1 MKKLIRSR
9 LLIVVIVVLG
19 VIALL
24 AVALST
30 EGGPLSGTALLYGT
44 PSEVLPGGP
53 IETAARPTST
63 PAILEESTPISL
75 PATLIAELPTA
86 MPEPLTATP
95 EPPTATPE
103 PPTAT
108 PEPPTATPVPRQAV
122 RPILECVVPYGSDY
136 MAYFGYENPNLQPVT
151 IPVGAENQFA
161 PGAADQG
168 QPTVFQPGRSA
179 AWPAGGFGVAFSGD
193 SLVWSLDGATAQAAP
208 DSPLCAYEIRI
219 EDMWYDAAGNLLDG
233 PPAGLPP
240 GFTITAQSDYGSAT
254 CSYAGGAE
262 LTCRYD
268 NRARVAGDGVLWVP
282 ANGVYAVS
290 EVGLPPGWQVFA
302 GIGFFPARGS
312 ARSFTHIV
320 DNRAPGAPG
329 ATATPIPLTATPR
342 WIEASPAPPA
352 SATPTETA
360 TPLPP
365 SPAPTA
371 IPTAEA
377 PTAAPP
383 TATATPLIVAEEVP
397 AAASPTAISAGGPA
411 AVAVPTTAP
420 VPAAPAAP
428 DRSPLVIGLLLLALG
443 AVVTALIL
451 YRLRSRAR

>member
-1 MKKLIRSR
+1 MRKLFRSKA
-9 LLIVVIVVLG
+9 LILVVVVLA
-19 VIALL
+19 VAALL
-24 AVALST
+24 AVALGT
-30 EGGPLSGTALLYGT
+30 DGAHLLGTALLQAT
-44 PSEVLPGGP
+44 PSLEVNPPAELIGTAVRPTPTEGMVVEP
-53 IETAARPTST
+53 IEPT
-63 PAILEESTPISL
+63 AILP
-75 PATLIAELPTA
+75 PATETPELPTA
-86 MPEPLTATP
+86 TP
-95 EPPTATPE
+95 EAPTATPE

-122 RPILECVVPYGSDY
+122 RPILECVAPYGSDD
-136 MAYFGYENPNLQPVT
+136 MAYFGYENPNPQPVT
-151 IPVGAENQFA
+151 IPVGAENYFA
-161 PGAADQG
+161 PGAADRG

-179 AWPAGGFGVAFSGD
+179 AWPAGSFGVAFSGE

-208 DSPLCAYEIRI
+208 DSPLCAYEVRI

-254 CSYAGGAE
+254 CSYGGGGAE

-268 NRARVAGDGVLWVP
+268 SRLQAGGGDVLWVP
-282 ANGVYAVS
+282 ADGVYAVS
-290 EVGLPPGWQVFA
+290 EAGLPPGWQAFA
-302 GIGFFPARGS
+302 GVGLFPARGPTQ
-312 ARSFTHIV
+312 SFTHIV

-342 WIEASPAPPA
+342 WIEAPPAPPA

-371 IPTAEA
+371 TPTTEA
-377 PTAAPP
+377 PAAVPP
-383 TATATPLIVAEEVP
+383 TATATPLIVAEAVP
-397 AAASPTAISAGGPA
+397 VAASPTAVSAGEPA
-411 AVAVPTTAP
+411 AVAVSTTTP

-443 AVVTALIL
+443 AVVAALIL